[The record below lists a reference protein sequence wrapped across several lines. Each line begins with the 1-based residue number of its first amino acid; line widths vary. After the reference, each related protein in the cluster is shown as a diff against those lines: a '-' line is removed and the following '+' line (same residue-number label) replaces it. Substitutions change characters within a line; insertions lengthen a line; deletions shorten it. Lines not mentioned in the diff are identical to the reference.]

1 MLAGRLCSS
10 GANTKCLGTVATAR
24 KNGIPCTARRG
35 TDKLLWCCR
44 GRYAMIRTTLI
55 ECWPHPSVGACG
67 ASCRAV
73 PGSRFVT
80 TSAYL
85 YYGAETVACAGPGL
99 PSARSRARARPPPRT
114 QRRRARVR
122 PAAASLP
129 KAASARR
136 SAVPYRTASRTPY
149 LLLELRRA
157 RTQPTRPPGP
167 RARTQVAGRPRRPTT
182 VSVTDR
188 ECGHHAAW
196 HTTQRTPAHTN
207 AN

>member
-1 MLAGRLCSS
+1 M
-10 GANTKCLGTVATAR
+10 ATAR
-24 KNGIPCTARRG
+24 TNGIPCTARLG

-99 PSARSRARARPPPRT
+99 PSARSRSRAPTARTP
-114 QRRRARVR
+114 RRRARSDPQPR
-122 PAAASLP
+122 ACRKRHP
-129 KAASARR
+129 RGGQQ
-136 SAVPYRTASRTPY
+136 YRTIRHRGPHTGTILDWNLDA
-149 LLLELRRA
+149 
-157 RTQPTRPPGP
+157 PTRPTRPP